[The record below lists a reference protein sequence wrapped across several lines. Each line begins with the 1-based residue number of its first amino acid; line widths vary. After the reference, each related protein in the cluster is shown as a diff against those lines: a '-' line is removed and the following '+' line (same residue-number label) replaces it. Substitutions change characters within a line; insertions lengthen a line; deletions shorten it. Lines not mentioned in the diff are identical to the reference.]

1 MIAQLIFALTL
12 LLTLGVFA
20 FTMRRYFFNFRYTK
34 KKPISNIPARL
45 LETFKVAIAQEK
57 IFRHPVMGLLHALV
71 FWGFIVILFGSIEM
85 VIDGLFGTER
95 IFSFLGGFYNF
106 LMASGDIFAAIIAVS
121 ILVFL
126 FRRLFMHVKRFYGPE
141 MKPVSKADA
150 NLALSFI
157 LFLMISLLGMNTF
170 YLLEMH
176 NAGHDGLACIL

>member
-1 MIAQLIFALTL
+1 
-12 LLTLGVFA
+12 
-20 FTMRRYFFNFRYTK
+20 MRWFFW
-34 KKPISNIPARL
+34 
-45 LETFKVAIAQEK
+45 
-57 IFRHPVMGLLHALV
+57 G
-71 FWGFIVILFGSIEM
+71 GFIVILFGSIEM

-95 IFSFLGGFYNF
+95 VFSFMGWFYDF

-126 FRRLFMHVKRFYGPE
+126 FRRLFMHVKRFYGPPE

-170 YLLEMH
+170 YLLETH
-176 NAGHDGLACIL
+176 NAGHNAVGVYPVSVLLADLFANMSDGTVVFLASFQLVVSYIIDFYFCQCFAL